1 MLGFAT
7 KVSGALALALIVA
20 TPASAQRYER
30 GWTGSQTNGWNRDA
44 FWRDAPRDVWQRI
57 TFMQGRI
64 DRGVRDGSLTRNE
77 GRRLQQ
83 ELNRIRRESRRWRG
97 GANGEQRLQARLD
110 DLARDIRWQR
120 HDGQFAT
127 DYDASR
133 YYRADGR
140 YQDRV
145 LRDDDYVYRGSD
157 GRYYC
162 KRSDGTVGLIIGGVT
177 GGVLGNVIDGG
188 RNRTAGTLIGG
199 ALGALAGSAIQRD
212 SEVRCR

>member
-97 GANGEQRLQARLD
+97 GANG
-110 DLARDIRWQR
+110 
-120 HDGQFAT
+120 
-127 DYDASR
+127 
-133 YYRADGR
+133 R